1 MDLISDAELEKYI
14 TRIKESNKTGNK
26 IINYKK
32 AVTRLDELKTEYN
45 DIIKTLKSNK
55 KSKSKSNLSVDK
67 IILKLEEINKE
78 LDNNNSD
85 MMQLVENFIEYK
97 NLLIEFES
105 ETDNIKNEINKVEK
119 IRNKIVLEKIDINDL
134 L

>member
-1 MDLISDAELEKYI
+1 MDLVSDSELEKYI
-14 TRIKESNKTGNK
+14 SRIKESSKTGNK

-32 AVTRLDELKTEYN
+32 AITRLDQLKTEYN
-45 DIIKTLKSNK
+45 DTIKIIKSNK
-55 KSKSKSNLSVDK
+55 KAKSKNNLSIDK
-67 IILKLEEINKE
+67 IITKLEEINKE

-85 MMQLVENFIEYK
+85 MMQLVENYIHYK
-97 NLLIEFES
+97 NLLTEFES

-119 IRNKIVLEKIDINDL
+119 IHSKIVLEKIDVNDL